1 MFFTKE
7 IAAMLVS
14 SLGHVFSAMVD
25 LIGAVLT
32 IVWYM
37 VVLYGLWHMKDVRYE
52 APVLKR
58 RYTRPEWD
66 LLSEEEKDQIIK
78 KMITVHIKDV

>member
-1 MFFTKE
+1 MFFAME
-7 IAAMLVS
+7 IASMLVS

-37 VVLYGLWHMKDVRYE
+37 VVLYGLWQMKDVRYE
-52 APVLKR
+52 APVLDR

-66 LLSEEEKDQIIK
+66 LLSKEEKDKIIK
-78 KMITVHIKDV
+78 KTITVYIDEV

>member
-1 MFFTKE
+1 MFFAME
-7 IAAMLVS
+7 IDSMLVS

-25 LIGAVLT
+25 LIGAVLA

-37 VVLYGLWHMKDVRYE
+37 LVLYGLWHMKDVRYE
-52 APVLKR
+52 APKC

-66 LLSEEEKDQIIK
+66 LLSKEEKDKIIK
-78 KMITVHIKDV
+78 KMITVYIKDV

>member
-1 MFFTKE
+1 MFFAME
-7 IAAMLVS
+7 IASMLVS

-25 LIGAVLT
+25 LIGTVLT

-37 VVLYGLWHMKDVRYE
+37 VVLYGLWKMKDVRYE
-52 APVLKR
+52 APVR

-66 LLSEEEKDQIIK
+66 LLSKEEKDKIIK
-78 KMITVHIKDV
+78 KTMTVYIKEV

>member
-1 MFFTKE
+1 MFFTME
-7 IAAMLVS
+7 IASMLVCF
-14 SLGHVFSAMVD
+14 LGYVFSAIVD

-37 VVLYGLWHMKDVRYE
+37 VVLYGLWQMKDVRYV
-52 APVLKR
+52 APKR

-66 LLSEEEKDQIIK
+66 LLSKEEKNQIIK
-78 KMITVHIKDV
+78 KMITVYIKDV

>member
-1 MFFTKE
+1 MFFAKE
-7 IAAMLVS
+7 IVSMLMC
-14 SLGHVFSAMVD
+14 SLGHVFSDMVD

-37 VVLYGLWHMKDVRYE
+37 VVLYGLWQMKDVRYE
-52 APVLKR
+52 APKR

-66 LLSEEEKDQIIK
+66 LLSKEEKDKIIK
-78 KMITVHIKDV
+78 KMITVYIKDV